1 ASAVASGGEIA
12 ESDIVDRM
20 ANLAAKSLVVADV
33 GGATVHY
40 RLLESTRAY
49 ALDKLE
55 ETGESNLLARRHA
68 EYFRDLFV
76 RAESEWET
84 SPAAEWL
91 TAYGRQIDNVRA
103 ALDWAFSSGGDT
115 ALGVTL
121 TIAAV
126 PLWRLL
132 SLMEECRSRAQR
144 ALATL
149 RPDARS
155 STREAM
161 KLLTATAAA
170 LRYDRS
176 SSTEIEAVWTKVQ
189 AIAEQLDDA
198 DHQLRAISGL
208 RIARLSDGNLREV
221 LALARKFK
229 EAAARATDRRDVLLG
244 DRMIGFA
251 LHLLGEQ
258 ADARRHIEN
267 MISRY
272 VTSAQRL
279 HIVRFGYDQ
288 RVLAHNTLA
297 AILWLQGLPDQA
309 VRVVERNIDYARSLD
324 HALSLC
330 NALGQCACS
339 IALLTG
345 DLAAAERYVAML
357 LGQSARHALPLW
369 HATGRC
375 FGAVLRIR
383 QGNIIAGLNALRT
396 GLDEL
401 SAIRLETR
409 YPFLAELAEA
419 YGHAGE
425 ITGAR
430 ATIDEALERCRRNEE
445 RWCIAELLRIKGE
458 ILLREDARD
467 AAMAA
472 ESCFLQSLDWARRQ
486 EVLSWELRTAI
497 SLARLWRSQGR
508 PGDARD

>member
-1 ASAVASGGEIA
+1 ARLDDRLHLLTRGRRTALPRHQTLSATLDWSYKLLPEFERVTLRRLGVFAGWFTMEAASAVASGGEIA

-297 AILWLQGLPDQA
+297 A
-309 VRVVERNIDYARSLD
+309 
-324 HALSLC
+324 
-330 NALGQCACS
+330 
-339 IALLTG
+339 
-345 DLAAAERYVAML
+345 
-357 LGQSARHALPLW
+357 
-369 HATGRC
+369 
-375 FGAVLRIR
+375 
-383 QGNIIAGLNALRT
+383 
-396 GLDEL
+396 
-401 SAIRLETR
+401 
-409 YPFLAELAEA
+409 
-419 YGHAGE
+419 
-425 ITGAR
+425 
-430 ATIDEALERCRRNEE
+430 
-445 RWCIAELLRIKGE
+445 
-458 ILLREDARD
+458 
-467 AAMAA
+467 
-472 ESCFLQSLDWARRQ
+472 
-486 EVLSWELRTAI
+486 
-497 SLARLWRSQGR
+497 
-508 PGDARD
+508 